1 MSSAEDLAILTVP
14 VDVDGTLEVP
24 ITDITEGSDT
34 LTGAGVFDV
43 LMKAVD
49 THLQLEFK
57 DHRIDGSMY
66 SSAYIQAIQ
75 MVIQGAISYGTEAK
89 KLYWEAKLAEANCRK
104 AEAEIRATL
113 AGIDATKAGIEATRA
128 QIEQTRAQTQAIFKE
143 IELKEAQIEGQRLQN
158 ALLEKQM
165 MLSVQQILTEQ
176 AKTQD
181 SIGYVNPDNP
191 TDPTTIFTRTY
202 EIKGTEGAAMAVQ
215 QVQAEEVRKGS
226 IRAMAEHYLT
236 SFNTNQTTLTDLKPS
251 AFGYNGSRVKAA
263 EDLLLRTYGLDP
275 TAIDAA
281 ADSSSDREEETE

>member
-14 VDVDGTLEVP
+14 VDVEGTLEVP

-113 AGIDATKAGIEATRA
+113 AGIDATKA
-128 QIEQTRAQTQAIFKE
+128 QIEQTKAQTQAIIKE

-165 MLSVQQILTEQ
+165 MLSVQQILSEQ

-181 SIGYVNPDNP
+181 KIGYVNPDNP
-191 TDPTTIFTRTY
+191 TDATTIFTRTY
-202 EIKGTEGAAMAVQ
+202 DIGGTEGAAMAVQ
-215 QVQAEEVRKGS
+215 NVQAEEVQKGS

-275 TAIDAA
+275 DAIDAA
-281 ADSSSDREEETE
+281 ADASSDREEETE